1 MNNLAEPF
9 TQTITAITGYHKQE
23 HLRARGQ
30 PQASMFISVK
40 KKNKKKNT
48 ADLYETEKPYWGTKD
63 LCLFTFAYPLHTKNP
78 HRPTKALSYSK
89 VCAVEQQI

>member
-40 KKNKKKNT
+40 KKTKK
-48 ADLYETEKPYWGTKD
+48 
-63 LCLFTFAYPLHTKNP
+63 H
-78 HRPTKALSYSK
+78 S
-89 VCAVEQQI
+89 